1 MIIAV
6 DGPAASGKGTLAR
19 RLAEALNLVHLDTG
33 KIYRAVGLTVLRA
46 GLDPASPDD
55 ATRIARTF
63 QSADLDDIEL
73 PGDRAAEA
81 ASKVAAIGAV
91 RAVVLD
97 FQRRFAAEPPE
108 GRQGAVL
115 DGRDIGTVVC
125 PDADVKLF
133 VTADVET
140 RARRRHKELIGRGID
155 SIYASVLADLQERD
169 ARDAGRSVAPLRPA
183 ADAVIIDS
191 THLDAEAALEK
202 ALQTVSER
210 TG

>member
-33 KIYRAVGLTVLRA
+33 KIYRAVGLKALRA
-46 GLDPASPDD
+46 GLDPADPAA
-55 ATRIARTF
+55 ATRMAKALQR
-63 QSADLDDIEL
+63 ADLDDVEL
-73 PGDRAAEA
+73 AGDRAAEA

-91 RAVVLD
+91 RAVVLE
-97 FQRRFAAEPPE
+97 FQRRFAAEPPP
-108 GRQGAVL
+108 GKDGAVL

-140 RARRRHKELIGRGID
+140 RAQRRHKELLERGLD
-155 SIYASVLADLQERD
+155 SIYPSVLADLQERD

-183 ADAVIIDS
+183 PDAVIIDS
-191 THLDAEAALEK
+191 THLDADAALAT
-202 ALQTVSER
+202 ALKMVSER
-210 TG
+210 TA